1 MKVDTNHVQE
11 IVKQSMVI
19 KKINDNKSVGM
30 DCKVGYVKRSPHS
43 TSSRLL
49 RRVRIASYIWEIKSE
64 MVENVFRETIDV
76 RNEKIKIAFAN
87 TKKGPVVSN
96 KTFPKMA
103 KSNSYLTLLVYNT

>member
-1 MKVDTNHVQE
+1 
-11 IVKQSMVI
+11 MVI

-64 MVENVFRETIDV
+64 MVENVFREAMDV

-87 TKKGPVVSN
+87 TKKGPVVFN
-96 KTFPKMA
+96 RTFPKMA